1 MDKNTII
8 GFVLIGLVLVVFS
21 WLSRP
26 SEEQLEAQRRYRDSV
41 SAVQRE
47 EMRALAEAEQ
57 KQAEFKQAAETNEVL
72 TDSLRQKTL
81 VDNYGVFAAAT
92 EGTEEFITLENS
104 KLEVKISTKGGQV
117 CYVRVKDF
125 VTYGKEP
132 LLLFDEGDS
141 KFSLT
146 LVTANNRVV
155 KTEDLYF
162 ERQAPPAPPKG
173 GETDAAAGTPT
184 SPLGGLGASGGA
196 SSRLRLPAGENGYI
210 DFVYTLKPDDYILRF
225 EIQTAG
231 LNGVLAPSTN
241 ALDIQWEQSLL
252 SQEKGRKLENQY
264 TGLYYKYAADNV
276 EHFGEAKTEHKTLSN
291 RLKWIGYKNKFFASV
306 LIADDAFSAT
316 ALSAS
321 QESQVHDRALKLLN
335 TTTSV
340 PFDLTRGETT
350 GFNWF
355 FGPTKYKLL
364 KAYDKGV
371 EEDKRLELDELVPM
385 GYRWARPISKY
396 FILPIFDFLGKYI
409 SNYGIIILLLT
420 LAVKL
425 VLSPLT
431 YKGYISTAKMRVL
444 KPQVEALKLKYPKK
458 EQAMELQQAT
468 MALYSSVGASPMSGC
483 LPMLLPMI
491 ILIPLYWL
499 FPTAIELRQQSFLWA
514 EDLSTYD
521 DVIRWNANIPLI
533 SSFLGNHL
541 SLFCLLMTVVNI
553 VYTKV
558 NMSMNNT
565 GQQQM
570 PGMNM
575 MMYLMPVM
583 FLFIFNQSSSGL
595 SYYYLVFTLLSILQ
609 TWIFRFT
616 INEDKLLAQLEE
628 NKKKPKKKS
637 AFMQRLE
644 DAQRQQR
651 EQLRKQQAE
660 RDRKM
665 RSGKR

>member
-1 MDKNTII
+1 
-8 GFVLIGLVLVVFS
+8 
-21 WLSRP
+21 
-26 SEEQLEAQRRYRDSV
+26 
-41 SAVQRE
+41 
-47 EMRALAEAEQ
+47 
-57 KQAEFKQAAETNEVL
+57 
-72 TDSLRQKTL
+72 
-81 VDNYGVFAAAT
+81 
-92 EGTEEFITLENS
+92 
-104 KLEVKISTKGGQV
+104 
-117 CYVRVKDF
+117 
-125 VTYGKEP
+125 
-132 LLLFDEGDS
+132 
-141 KFSLT
+141 
-146 LVTANNRVV
+146 
-155 KTEDLYF
+155 
-162 ERQAPPAPPKG
+162 
-173 GETDAAAGTPT
+173 
-184 SPLGGLGASGGA
+184 LGASGGA

-264 TGLYYKYAADNV
+264 TGLYYKYIADDV
-276 EHFGEAKTEHKTLSN
+276 ENFGEAKDEDKTLTN
-291 RLKWIGYKNKFFASV
+291 RLKWIAYKNKFFASV
-306 LIADDAFSAT
+306 LIADKAFSAT
-316 ALSAS
+316 SLSARQNNS
-321 QESQVHDRALKLLN
+321 ADSRALKTFN

-340 PFDLTRGETT
+340 PFSITRKETV
-350 GFNWF
+350 GFRWF
-355 FGPTKYKLL
+355 FGPAKYKHLRT
-364 KAYDKGV
+364 YDAGV
-371 EEDKRLELDELVPM
+371 EDDKRLALDELVPM

-396 FILPIFDFLGKYI
+396 FILPVFDFLGRFI
-409 SNYGIIILLLT
+409 SNYGIIIFLLT
-420 LAVKL
+420 LAVKI

-444 KPQVEALKLKYPKK
+444 KPQVEALKLKFPKK

-521 DVIRWNANIPLI
+521 DVIRWNTNIPLI

-541 SLFCLLMTVVNI
+541 SLFCLLMTAVNI
-553 VYTKV
+553 IYTKV

-575 MMYLMPVM
+575 MMYLMPIM

-609 TWIFRFT
+609 TWIFRLT

-628 NKKKPKKKS
+628 NKKKPRKKS
-637 AFMQRLE
+637 RFMQRLE

-660 RDRKM
+660 RERRA